1 MNKQSLPELIRQ
13 IEQWR
18 LKTLKELEVRELAE
32 NLLK

>member
-1 MNKQSLPELIRQ
+1 LNN

-32 NLLK
+32 GLLKGLLK

>member
-1 MNKQSLPELIRQ
+1 LNN

-32 NLLK
+32 GLLK